1 MTERKMCIYCGKW
14 HGFQLMT
21 PLYEQ
26 GKIYVA
32 WYCEGCY
39 QRLKVTWQSF
49 HIPVC
54 LRGEKKAAITKIT
67 TDQLCEIKTMG
78 DT

>member
-1 MTERKMCIYCGKW
+1 MARWVLIMTERKMCTYCGKW
-14 HGFQLMT
+14 HDFQLLT

-39 QRLKVTWQSF
+39 PAVKF

-54 LRGEKKAAITKIT
+54 LRGERKAATQK
-67 TDQLCEIKTMG
+67 
-78 DT
+78 